1 MNLGTIT
8 GLFTGSPWV
17 YVGVFVAGM
26 AVSGATTYEVTAA
39 FKNNTIKDLKL
50 EAANKTIADAV
61 GALKQF
67 EGDTKTIA
75 ALAALLGNAQGAL
88 DAKFAAINKDFANA
102 IKAHP
107 LPADCKP
114 DAARLQSLIA
124 AVAAAN
130 SARTVGQSTVP
141 ALPRTP

>member
-1 MNLGTIT
+1 MMNPIS
-8 GLFTGSPWV
+8 LFTGSPWV

-26 AVSGATTYEVTAA
+26 AVSGTATYAVTAA

-50 EAANKTIADAV
+50 EAANKTIDDAV
-61 GALKQF
+61 GALAQF
-67 EGDTKTIA
+67 QGDAKTIA
-75 ALAALLGNAQGAL
+75 AAAALLGNVQGSM
-88 DAKFAAINKDFANA
+88 DARFAAINKDLANA

-114 DAARLQSLIA
+114 DDARLRSLIA

-130 SARTVGQSTVP
+130 SARTIGQPTGP
-141 ALPRTP
+141 AVPRTP